1 MKPQPNDSPKPKP
14 QLRRLVLVVLLAA
27 MAAFGGGCVGW
38 GSGALPPRLST
49 AEEARLKG
57 AHLALT
63 VGVERNQAPVYSDNL
78 VKALRRTGLFVS
90 VERLEQC
97 TNPPA
102 LVARVERR
110 IYGST
115 VIPLLTLLTFGI
127 IPTNTEEE
135 TGYSFSF
142 GSSTPSGQKVPVEYS
157 YKGRTMLG
165 WIAIFDGLSP
175 DRILFPFA
183 AENSRRFR
191 DRLSLAILE
200 HAEEIAA
207 MAKK

>member
-1 MKPQPNDSPKPKP
+1 MKPQPNDWPKPKL
-14 QLRRLVLVVLLAA
+14 QLRRLALVVPLVV
-27 MAAFGGGCVGW
+27 MAAFGNGCVGW
-38 GSGALPPRLST
+38 GSSALPPRLST
-49 AEEARLKG
+49 AEEAKLKG
-57 AHLALT
+57 AHLPLT
-63 VGVERNQAPVYSDNL
+63 VGVERYEAPGYSDGL
-78 VKALRRTGLFVS
+78 VKALRRTGMFVS
-90 VERLEQC
+90 VEHLEQC

-115 VIPLLTLLTFGI
+115 VIPLWTLLTFGI

-142 GSSTPSGQKVPVEYS
+142 SSSVPAAQKLPVECA

-165 WIAIFDGLSP
+165 WIALFDGLQP
-175 DRILFPFA
+175 DRILFPFD

-191 DRLSLAILE
+191 DRLSLTILE
-200 HAEEIAA
+200 HTEEIAA